1 MNNEHADDFLDSH
14 VEEVEE
20 DEVEEVDGENGETT
34 FYLGKCH
41 PMIWE
46 SNLRNWYF
54 VEKVHFVFSTK
65 YQFLNFISP
74 IFLLRNVD
82 LARPSPPPY
91 VQKRRN

>member
-54 VEKVHFVFSTK
+54 VEKVLFVFFHKIPALKFDFSHFFAK
-65 YQFLNFISP
+65 
-74 IFLLRNVD
+74 
-82 LARPSPPPY
+82 
-91 VQKRRN
+91 KC